1 MSHRQNQEESNSEE
15 LLQQGIEGL
24 RNGQYSSAYSTA
36 KSLGISETTLHGPY
50 HGQKSRQDGHVSQ
63 QLLSDSEENALAKW
77 ITTLRLTRL
86 PPSYSIIET
95 IADAIRA
102 DHVVSV
108 NTPSNQLV
116 SYPPL
121 GKHWVP
127 HFIKRHPHL
136 QAVHPRRI
144 DANRANQSTTEVIE
158 TWFNAVEKVFDKYK
172 IDLKNVYNMDESG
185 FNIGVI

>member
-1 MSHRQNQEESNSEE
+1 MSHGQNQEESNSEE

-24 RNGQYSSAYSTA
+24 RNGQYSSAYSAA
-36 KSLGISETTLHGPY
+36 KSLGISETTLRERY
-50 HGQKSRQDGHVSQ
+50 HGRKSRQDGHVSQ

-77 ITTLRLTRL
+77 ITTLTLTGL

-95 IADAIRA
+95 MADAIRA
-102 DHVVSV
+102 DCVVSV

-121 GKHWVP
+121 GKHWVL

-144 DANRANQSTTEVIE
+144 DANRANQSTIEVIE
-158 TWFNAVEKVFDKYK
+158 TWFNAVEKGFDEYK

-185 FNIGVI
+185 